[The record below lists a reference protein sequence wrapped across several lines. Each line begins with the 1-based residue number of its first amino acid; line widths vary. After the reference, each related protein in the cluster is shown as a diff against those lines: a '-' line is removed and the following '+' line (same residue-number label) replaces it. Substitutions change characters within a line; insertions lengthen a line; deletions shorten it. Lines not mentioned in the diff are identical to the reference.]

1 MPNFWPINDYYT
13 DDVDQTSVGAAPTTP
28 PGFGPNSRTVMQIRV
43 TATHNTGF
51 DFTSNAKP
59 GFVRSSPISG
69 FLRPINDGPG
79 DGASLVALK
88 AALPLVFAASQPA
101 PIVPQTFY
109 NLAYPAT
116 PAANDNFVEG
126 YQTTLNLNTSVSGV
140 PLARIRTMAAGN
152 NYTVGT
158 VPTAPTVMI
167 VGGFPSTCCFAVGP
181 GCPAITCTKA
191 VAQAGLNP
199 IGAVT
204 LLTTGAGYTTPPAVT
219 LGAPAAAG
227 AGAAAIAVQATAL
240 ATISGGAVN
249 AINIDEPGANY
260 TNTVRAPTC
269 TIAPPTGCVINKTT
283 CVRATCS
290 VMIPTLN
297 TVGSIVLTGTG
308 NTPGNGYTREPEVFL
323 VPAVGSTG
331 QGATAVAELTG
342 ALAMTGKNLTEGFD
356 VEYGR
361 MDIRLGSTPNPL
373 TPSVGSGFVL
383 GLARYIDP
391 PTEIMQNGQPIIW
404 RLSHLGVDSHAMHF
418 HLFNLQV
425 VNRVDWTN
433 VLKPPYPDEIGWKET
448 IRTNPMEDL
457 IVAIQPYAQ
466 VLPFAVPHS
475 SRVLDP
481 TTPLGSTTN
490 FYPVAPPAGIA
501 AVAQQSNVLTDFG
514 WEYVWHCHLL
524 GHEENDM
531 MRPMVLVVPPPPP
544 PTGLTATVNSA
555 TSVTLNWVT
564 TATTATGYTIQRSTT
579 STFPAGATT
588 VSFNVLGNAT
598 NTYTDTTA
606 AANTSYYY
614 EVLAYNGS
622 GNSAWSNVV
631 NASTILPAPTA
642 LTAIVNSA
650 TSVTLNWTTTA
661 TFATGYTIQRA
672 TNTAFTA
679 GLTLFDAP
687 GTATHTYTDTTTVAN
702 TRYYYR
708 VQAYI
713 TAPAVTT
720 AWSNVLTVITAVP
733 PTAFA
738 AVVTRPT
745 PTSATDS
752 AVLTWTSPGG
762 TFTNYTVQR
771 ARNATFTSGLVS
783 FTVANTL
790 STLTLNGLPRG
801 AGVNYWFR
809 IRTNITGGSSAWSTI
824 GSFAAP

>member
-1 MPNFWPINDYYT
+1 
-13 DDVDQTSVGAAPTTP
+13 
-28 PGFGPNSRTVMQIRV
+28 
-43 TATHNTGF
+43 
-51 DFTSNAKP
+51 
-59 GFVRSSPISG
+59 
-69 FLRPINDGPG
+69 
-79 DGASLVALK
+79 
-88 AALPLVFAASQPA
+88 
-101 PIVPQTFY
+101 
-109 NLAYPAT
+109 
-116 PAANDNFVEG
+116 
-126 YQTTLNLNTSVSGV
+126 
-140 PLARIRTMAAGN
+140 
-152 NYTVGT
+152 
-158 VPTAPTVMI
+158 
-167 VGGFPSTCCFAVGP
+167 
-181 GCPAITCTKA
+181 
-191 VAQAGLNP
+191 
-199 IGAVT
+199 
-204 LLTTGAGYTTPPAVT
+204 
-219 LGAPAAAG
+219 
-227 AGAAAIAVQATAL
+227 
-240 ATISGGAVN
+240 
-249 AINIDEPGANY
+249 
-260 TNTVRAPTC
+260 
-269 TIAPPTGCVINKTT
+269 
-283 CVRATCS
+283 
-290 VMIPTLN
+290 
-297 TVGSIVLTGTG
+297 
-308 NTPGNGYTREPEVFL
+308 
-323 VPAVGSTG
+323 
-331 QGATAVAELTG
+331 
-342 ALAMTGKNLTEGFD
+342 
-356 VEYGR
+356 

-373 TPSVGSGFVL
+373 TPNVGNGFVL

-391 PTEIMQNGQPIIW
+391 PTEIMNDGETIIW

-418 HLFNLQV
+418 HLFNMQV

-433 VLKPPYPDEIGWKET
+433 VLDPPYPDEIGWKET

-457 IVAIQPYAQ
+457 IVAIKPTSM
-466 VLPFAVPHS
+466 VLPFAIPNS

-481 TTPLGSTTN
+481 TTPLNSTTN

-501 AVAQQSNVLTDFG
+501 AVPQQSNVLTNFG

-531 MRPMVLVVPPPPP
+531 MRPMVLVVPPPLA
-544 PTGLTATVNSA
+544 PTSLTATVNSP
-555 TSVTLNWVT
+555 TSVTLNWVN
-564 TATTATGYTIQRSTT
+564 TASTIPTTGYTIQRATNTT
-579 STFPAGATT
+579 FTT
-588 VSFNVLGNAT
+588 GLTSFNVPGNATT

-614 EVLAYNGS
+614 RVLAYNGS

-679 GLTLFDAP
+679 GLTSFDAP
-687 GTATHTYTDTTTVAN
+687 GTATHTYTDTTTMAN

-708 VQAYI
+708 VRAYI

-720 AWSNVLTVITAVP
+720 AWSNVVTVITAVP

-745 PTSATDS
+745 PTSTTDR

-824 GSFAAP
+824 GPFAAP